1 FLDQDSPS
9 AMYAKAG
16 LDSAGIVA
24 KVFDAIEMN
33 AQENKIKFV

>member
-1 FLDQDSPS
+1 
-9 AMYAKAG
+9 MYAKAG